1 MTRVAYS
8 VGVVIVRLLKKIV
21 ACFPSGKMKTFSFVW
36 PVKVFFAVGKQQ
48 EFYWRNIF

>member
-21 ACFPSGKMKTFSFVW
+21 ACFPSGKMKTFPFVW
-36 PVKVFFAVGKQQ
+36 SAKAFFTVGKQ
-48 EFYWRNIF
+48 